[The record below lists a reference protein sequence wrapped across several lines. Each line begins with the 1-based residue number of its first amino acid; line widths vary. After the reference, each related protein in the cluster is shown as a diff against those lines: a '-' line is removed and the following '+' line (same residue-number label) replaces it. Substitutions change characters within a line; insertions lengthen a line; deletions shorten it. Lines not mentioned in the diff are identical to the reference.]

1 MELIQQ
7 LSQELKLR
15 PAQVEA
21 AVRLLDEGNTIPF
34 IARYRKEMTDSLDD
48 AALRDLSDRLEYLRN
63 LQKRREEVIRSI
75 TEQEKLTPELETAI
89 QAAATLAEVEDLYRP
104 YKPKRRTRGSIA
116 REKGLEPLAAAIR
129 VQNTLREPLSMAAEY
144 VNPEKGVE
152 TAEDALSG
160 AMDIIAEDISDD
172 GEIRKALRLLIHR
185 AAVVTAT
192 GDSTENTTYK
202 MYYDFKEPVG
212 RIAPHRVLAINR
224 GEKEEILRVSL
235 DFDRDKAMFIIAK
248 NHIKG
253 GLSQDSHRAGGGKSP
268 GDDSPQNR
276 DCQQCLR
283 PRRDGSCRR

>member
-21 AVRLLDEGNTIPF
+21 AVRLWMKATPF
-34 IARYRKEMTDSLDD
+34 PSLPAIAREMTDSLDD

-116 REKGLEPLAAAIR
+116 QEKGLEPLAAAIR

-172 GEIRKALRLLIHR
+172 GEIRKALRL
-185 AAVVTAT
+185 
-192 GDSTENTTYK
+192 
-202 MYYDFKEPVG
+202 
-212 RIAPHRVLAINR
+212 
-224 GEKEEILRVSL
+224 
-235 DFDRDKAMFIIAK
+235 
-248 NHIKG
+248 
-253 GLSQDSHRAGGGKSP
+253 
-268 GDDSPQNR
+268 
-276 DCQQCLR
+276 
-283 PRRDGSCRR
+283 

>member
-116 REKGLEPLAAAIR
+116 PGKGLG
-129 VQNTLREPLSMAAEY
+129 T
-144 VNPEKGVE
+144 
-152 TAEDALSG
+152 
-160 AMDIIAEDISDD
+160 
-172 GEIRKALRLLIHR
+172 
-185 AAVVTAT
+185 
-192 GDSTENTTYK
+192 
-202 MYYDFKEPVG
+202 
-212 RIAPHRVLAINR
+212 
-224 GEKEEILRVSL
+224 
-235 DFDRDKAMFIIAK
+235 
-248 NHIKG
+248 
-253 GLSQDSHRAGGGKSP
+253 AGGGHP
-268 GDDSPQNR
+268 GAEYPA
-276 DCQQCLR
+276 
-283 PRRDGSCRR
+283 GAA

>member
-104 YKPKRRTRGSIA
+104 YKPKRRTRSAIA
-116 REKGLEPLAAAIR
+116 REKGLEPL
-129 VQNTLREPLSMAAEY
+129 
-144 VNPEKGVE
+144 
-152 TAEDALSG
+152 
-160 AMDIIAEDISDD
+160 
-172 GEIRKALRLLIHR
+172 
-185 AAVVTAT
+185 
-192 GDSTENTTYK
+192 
-202 MYYDFKEPVG
+202 
-212 RIAPHRVLAINR
+212 
-224 GEKEEILRVSL
+224 
-235 DFDRDKAMFIIAK
+235 
-248 NHIKG
+248 
-253 GLSQDSHRAGGGKSP
+253 GGGHPVRIPCGSRLAGRRVCEP
-268 GDDSPQNR
+268 GKGRGDRRGCS
-276 DCQQCLR
+276 LR
-283 PRRDGSCRR
+283 RYGYHRGGYFR

>member
-104 YKPKRRTRGSIA
+104 SAAP
-116 REKGLEPLAAAIR
+116 AAALPGKRAWNRWRRPSGCRIPCGSR
-129 VQNTLREPLSMAAEY
+129 LAWPQSM
-144 VNPEKGVE
+144 
-152 TAEDALSG
+152 
-160 AMDIIAEDISDD
+160 
-172 GEIRKALRLLIHR
+172 
-185 AAVVTAT
+185 
-192 GDSTENTTYK
+192 
-202 MYYDFKEPVG
+202 
-212 RIAPHRVLAINR
+212 
-224 GEKEEILRVSL
+224 
-235 DFDRDKAMFIIAK
+235 
-248 NHIKG
+248 
-253 GLSQDSHRAGGGKSP
+253 
-268 GDDSPQNR
+268 
-276 DCQQCLR
+276 
-283 PRRDGSCRR
+283 

>member
-1 MELIQQ
+1 MELIQR

-116 REKGLEPLAAAIR
+116 REKGLEPLAAQLSAGEPTIR
-129 VQNTLREPLSMAAEY
+129 
-144 VNPEKGVE
+144 
-152 TAEDALSG
+152 
-160 AMDIIAEDISDD
+160 DIIAELQKPGRDPRESLPPTVLRSDVLEMKDLKPEMELTGTVRNVVDFGAFVDIGVHED
-172 GEIRKALRLLIHR
+172 GLVHISQIGEKYVKHPSEVLK
-185 AAVVTAT
+185 V
-192 GDSTENTTYK
+192 GDIVRVKVLEVDQK
-202 MYYDFKEPVG
+202 RG
-212 RIAPHRVLAINR
+212 RISLTMRRVKQSARL
-224 GEKEEILRVSL
+224 
-235 DFDRDKAMFIIAK
+235 
-248 NHIKG
+248 
-253 GLSQDSHRAGGGKSP
+253 
-268 GDDSPQNR
+268 
-276 DCQQCLR
+276 
-283 PRRDGSCRR
+283 